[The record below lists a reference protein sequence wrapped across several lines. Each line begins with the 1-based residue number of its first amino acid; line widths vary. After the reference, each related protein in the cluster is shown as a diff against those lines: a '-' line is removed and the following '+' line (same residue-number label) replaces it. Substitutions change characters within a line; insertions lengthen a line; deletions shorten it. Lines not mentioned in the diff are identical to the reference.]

1 MNRFTGQFVKEGAKR
16 QTEFNQRPILGYL
29 LSERKEIVQP
39 SRNDRINI
47 GRGEQLLPSHT

>member
-29 LSERKEIVQP
+29 PSSRKEIVQP
-39 SRNDRINI
+39 SFKQEVN
-47 GRGEQLLPSHT
+47 RGSGLNESTPL